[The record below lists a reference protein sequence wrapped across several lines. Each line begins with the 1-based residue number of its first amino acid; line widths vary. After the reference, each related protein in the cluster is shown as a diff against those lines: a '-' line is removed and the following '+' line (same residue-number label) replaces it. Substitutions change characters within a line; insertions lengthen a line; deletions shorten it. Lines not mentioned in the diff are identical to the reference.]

1 MAAGPEAVEAV
12 AGLAGDSSEF
22 VRRNA
27 ADALGTM
34 RGRPEAA
41 VPALQELLA
50 DEDAQVRFDAAYGL
64 ARRGPEAA
72 PATEALVAALDDG
85 NRYVRNH
92 SVEAL
97 QRIGTPGA
105 RQALYDF
112 LTVSRWCP
120 ITNRE
125 STF

>member
-1 MAAGPEAVEAV
+1 MPW
-12 AGLAGDSSEF
+12 
-22 VRRNA
+22 
-27 ADALGTM
+27 
-34 RGRPEAA
+34 
-41 VPALQELLA
+41 
-50 DEDAQVRFDAAYGL
+50 
-64 ARRGPEAA
+64 PEAA
-72 PATEALVAALDDG
+72 PATEGLVAALDDG

-92 SVEAL
+92 AVEAL
-97 QRIGTPGA
+97 QRVGTPEA